1 MKKYALFFTLA
12 YAVCTVLVGILAHL
26 LEMNSATS
34 LHIASVVA
42 SSVYAGA
49 RFAKDHKRVPTDQEK
64 SSYAWLSLGA
74 IWVVSIAHAVAVL
87 FVLFPLEEIGE
98 IFSEILSGLGS
109 WEVVGIL
116 SVVFLLGSVLS
127 FFVSKYIFS
136 WFVKKTC
143 EEQRKREQAAC

>member
-12 YAVCTVLVGILAHL
+12 YTVCSVLVGILAHL

-74 IWVVSIAHAVAVL
+74 IWVVSIVYAVAAI
-87 FVLFPLEEIGE
+87 FVLFPQEEV
-98 IFSEILSGLGS
+98 SEILI
-109 WEVVGIL
+109 EIL
-116 SVVFLLGSVLS
+116 SLFDSWWVIGIFCGFSLLGSVLS
-127 FFVSKYIFS
+127 FFVSKYMFS